1 MLNEHC
7 EFFHMAS
14 LTTTARPP
22 HRGAGSIAVT
32 AVAPVQFAYRDKRLG
47 DTETVMVETYPD
59 VFYPTSTTVLLLR
72 AARRVLASGPAPHS
86 VLDLGCGTGIV
97 AVVLARLLAREVAVG
112 ASDLSAAA
120 VRLTRH
126 NARGNGVRIDC
137 RRGSLFEPWAG
148 ERFDLIVDDVSGVAE
163 PVARVSGWDP
173 APGRSQAGGDGTR
186 WVVPVL
192 ARAPGYP
199 APGGRAVLPGFALY
213 REEAVVPGA

>member
-47 DTETVMVETYPD
+47 DTETVMVETHPD

-86 VLDLGCGTGIV
+86 VWDLGCGTGIV

-120 VRLTRH
+120 VRSRATTPGATACASTVGAAACSSRGRASASTSSWTMSREWRSRGRACRGGTRRRVDPRRATT
-126 NARGNGVRIDC
+126 ARAGFSRVWRA
-137 RRGSLFEPWAG
+137 RRGTP
-148 ERFDLIVDDVSGVAE
+148 R
-163 PVARVSGWDP
+163 P
-173 APGRSQAGGDGTR
+173 AGG
-186 WVVPVL
+186 L
-192 ARAPGYP
+192 CFRA
-199 APGGRAVLPGFALY
+199 F
-213 REEAVVPGA
+213 

>member
-32 AVAPVQFAYRDKRLG
+32 AVAPVQLAYRDKRLG
-47 DTETVMVETYPD
+47 DTETVMVETHPD

-97 AVVLARLLAREVAVG
+97 AVVLARLLAREGAVG

-126 NARGNGVRIDC
+126 HARGHGVLIDC
-137 RRGSLFEPWAG
+137 RPGRLFEPWAG
-148 ERFDLIVDDVSGVAE
+148 RAVDLIVDDVSGVAE
-163 PVARVSGWDP
+163 PVGRGSGWDP
-173 APGRSQAGGDGTR
+173 APGRSPAG
-186 WVVPVL
+186 
-192 ARAPGYP
+192 
-199 APGGRAVLPGFALY
+199 
-213 REEAVVPGA
+213 RERTP